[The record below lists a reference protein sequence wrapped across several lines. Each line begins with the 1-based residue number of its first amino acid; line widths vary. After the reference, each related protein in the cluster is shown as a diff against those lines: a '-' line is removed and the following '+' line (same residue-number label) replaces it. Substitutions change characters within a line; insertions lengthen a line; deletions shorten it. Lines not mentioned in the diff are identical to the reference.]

1 MRRIAFLAAVLA
13 AAAAPQLARADGD
26 PASDYLL
33 GSKVFLPFD
42 AKFPP
47 KQAAQLTALIA
58 GANKEGFPIR
68 VAVIWSDYDM
78 GSVTSL
84 WRKPRTYA
92 KFLGLELSFV
102 YKQRLL
108 VVMPNGIGFNWPKHD
123 PTSEYRLIAKI
134 PTGPRPAELL
144 TAASTAV
151 TRLAAA
157 GGVKVTPP
165 EHVTTSA
172 RRNSDDRVIIIV
184 AVVAALAL
192 AAAARFLLSR
202 RPRPKT

>member
-1 MRRIAFLAAVLA
+1 MRRIALVAALVA
-13 AAAAPQLARADGD
+13 AGTAPQLARADGD

-33 GSKVFLPFD
+33 GTKVFLPYD

-58 GANKEGFPIR
+58 AANKAGFPIR

-92 KFLGLELSFV
+92 KFLGLELSFA

-108 VVMPNGIGFNWPKHD
+108 VVMPNGFGFNWPKHD
-123 PTSEYRLIAKI
+123 PTSEYRLIAAI
-134 PTGPRPAELL
+134 PTGPRPLQLL

-151 TRLAAA
+151 SRLAAA
-157 GGVKVTPP
+157 GGVAVAPP
-165 EHVTTSA
+165 RHVTNSA
-172 RRNSDDRVIIIV
+172 QGNTDDRVIIIV
-184 AVVAALAL
+184 AVVGALAL
-192 AAAARFLLSR
+192 AGAARFFLRR
-202 RPRPKT
+202 RPRT